1 MKKLVLLAALTLVAG
16 ACSKS
21 SDSKPN
27 DDKVV
32 PKITHK
38 AEECPSINGEFVNQ
52 DGDLDENG
60 EPIAKDA
67 AFKTETIEN
76 GISLQ
81 ESDRQWTIN
90 GKSHPVEV
98 NGLKLEY
105 VGLCDQKSIIINVFQ
120 NSELKGTVTF
130 KLNEKGQLIKNVDSR
145 HESIP
150 SGQEVWDP
158 KN

>member
-21 SDSKPN
+21 NDSKPN

-38 AEECPSINGEFVNQ
+38 AEECPSINGEFVTQ
-52 DGDLDENG
+52 GGDLDENG
-60 EPIAKDA
+60 EPIPLNA

-81 ESDRQWTIN
+81 DNERQWTIN
-90 GKSHPVEV
+90 GKSHPFEA
-98 NGLKLEY
+98 NGVKLEY

-120 NSELKGTVTF
+120 NGELKGTVTL
-130 KLNEKGQLIKNVDSR
+130 KLNDKGQLLKNVESR

-150 SGQEVWDP
+150 STQEVWDP